1 MNIPFLNNS
10 FRNINSRFLQ
20 PDYVTNQWTR
30 GIFGNNRVRLMI
42 LGALSLIVLITVVI
56 IFSVV
61 FQYIRKSGLLNKCI
75 LRGIKN
81 GKNSLV
87 IKQRDIRDDRRI
99 LRTLDGMN
107 KGLEFTYSVWMN
119 ITSLEYPTGSELR
132 PIFYKS
138 MKKKIENSADVSR
151 HSDADFAPGIFLTK
165 SNTLIVMMRTG
176 EGMKSVKVENIPLK
190 KWFHLCLIVRQESMD
205 IYVNGQMVQ
214 SKRFP
219 TPPVQNDGD
228 LYINTQGGFDG
239 IIADLKFYAYGISYD
254 RINKLLQDG
263 PSTRNNVCNSRDQ
276 PPYFNHKWWLFR

>member
-1 MNIPFLNNS
+1 MNIPLLNNA
-10 FRNINSRFLQ
+10 FKNINSRLPQ
-20 PDYVTNQWTR
+20 TNT
-30 GIFGNNRVRLMI
+30 GILDNNKVRLMI
-42 LGALSLIVLITVVI
+42 LGVISLLVLIVVVI

-61 FQYIRKSGLLNKCI
+61 LKYIRKGGLLNKCI

-87 IKQRDIRDDRRI
+87 IRQREIRDDNRI
-99 LRTLDGMN
+99 LRTVDGIN
-107 KGLEFTYSVWMN
+107 KGLEFSYSVWMN

-138 MKKKIENSADVSR
+138 MKKEIVNDADVSA
-151 HSDADFAPGIFLTK
+151 HADADFAPGIFLTK
-165 SNTLIVMMRTG
+165 SNTLLVMMRTG

-219 TPPVQNDGD
+219 TPPLQNDGD
-228 LYINTQGGFDG
+228 LYINTHGGFDG

>member
-1 MNIPFLNNS
+1 MNIPLLNNA
-10 FRNINSRFLQ
+10 FKNINSRLPQ
-20 PDYVTNQWTR
+20 TNR
-30 GIFGNNRVRLMI
+30 GILDNNKVRLMI
-42 LGALSLIVLITVVI
+42 LGVISLLVLIVVVI

-61 FQYIRKSGLLNKCI
+61 LKYIRKGGLLNKCI

-87 IKQRDIRDDRRI
+87 IRQREIRDDSRI
-99 LRTLDGMN
+99 LRTVDGIN

-119 ITSLEYPTGSELR
+119 ITSLEYPTGSNLR

-138 MKKKIENSADVSR
+138 MKKEIENDAEVTA
-151 HSDADFAPGIFLTK
+151 HADADFAPGIFLTK
-165 SNTLIVMMRTG
+165 SNTLLVMMRTG

-219 TPPVQNDGD
+219 TPPLQNDGD
-228 LYINTQGGFDG
+228 LYINTHGGFDG

-263 PSTRNNVCNSRDQ
+263 PSTRNNVCNSRDE

>member
-1 MNIPFLNNS
+1 MNIPLLNNA
-10 FRNINSRFLQ
+10 FKNINSRLPQ
-20 PDYVTNQWTR
+20 TNR
-30 GIFGNNRVRLMI
+30 GILDNNKVRLMI
-42 LGALSLIVLITVVI
+42 LGAISLLVLIVVVI

-61 FQYIRKSGLLNKCI
+61 LKYIRKGGLLNKCI

-87 IKQRDIRDDRRI
+87 IRQREIRDDNRI
-99 LRTLDGMN
+99 LRTVDGIN

-138 MKKKIENSADVSR
+138 MKKEIENNADTSA
-151 HSDADFAPGIFLTK
+151 HADADFAPGIFLTK
-165 SNTLIVMMRTG
+165 SNTLLVMMRTG

-219 TPPVQNDGD
+219 TPPLQNDGD
-228 LYINTQGGFDG
+228 LYINTHGGFDG

-254 RINKLLQDG
+254 RINKLLKDG
-263 PSTRNNVCNSRDQ
+263 PSTRNNVCNSRDE

>member
-1 MNIPFLNNS
+1 MNIPLLNNA
-10 FRNINSRFLQ
+10 FKNINAINAANR
-20 PDYVTNQWTR
+20 PR
-30 GIFGNNRVRLMI
+30 IFDNNKIRLMI
-42 LGALSLIVLITVVI
+42 LGAISLLVLIVVVI

-61 FQYIRKSGLLNKCI
+61 LKYIRKGGLLNKCI

-87 IKQRDIRDDRRI
+87 IRQREIREDNRI
-99 LRTLDGMN
+99 LRTIDGMN

-138 MKKKIENSADVSR
+138 MKKGIENSADVIK
-151 HSDADFAPGIFLTK
+151 HADADFAPGIFLTK
-165 SNTLIVMMRTG
+165 ENTLLVMMRTG

-219 TPPVQNDGD
+219 TPPLQNDGD
-228 LYINTQGGFDG
+228 LYINTHGGFDG

-263 PSTRNNVCNSRDQ
+263 PSTRNNVCNSRDE

>member
-1 MNIPFLNNS
+1 MKIDILSNTLKD
-10 FRNINSRFLQ
+10 INAAAAANR
-20 PDYVTNQWTR
+20 P
-30 GIFGNNRVRLMI
+30 GIFDNKKVRLMI
-42 LGALSLIVLITVVI
+42 LGAISILILIIVVITV
-56 IFSVV
+56 SVV
-61 FQYIRKSGLLNKCI
+61 LKYIRKGGLLNKCI

-87 IKQRDIRDDRRI
+87 IRQREIREDNRI
-99 LRTLDGMN
+99 LRTIDGMN

-119 ITSLEYPTGSELR
+119 ITSLEYPTGKKLR

-138 MKKKIENSADVSR
+138 MKKEIVDNTEVSA
-151 HSDADFAPGIFLTK
+151 HADADFAPGVFLTE
-165 SNTLIVMMRTG
+165 SNTLLIMMRTG
-176 EGMKSVKVENIPLK
+176 EGIKSVKVENVPLK
-190 KWFHLCLIVRQESMD
+190 KWFHLCIIVRQESMD

-219 TPPVQNDGD
+219 TPPLQNDGD
-228 LYINTQGGFDG
+228 LYINTHGGFDG

-263 PSTRNNVCNSRDQ
+263 PSTRNNVCNSRDE